1 MGLMLWV
8 GPSIAGAGLGAVA
21 VGVAS
26 RSLARRPSAM
36 ALRTILGDAV
46 DAPES
51 ELSAP
56 LVRRLLG
63 PAGQSLA
70 NGSRAVTPGSMVKR
84 LRRNVS
90 LAGMGSLGVEGVLA
104 LKAAGA
110 ALFGVGVPLIVGLLG
125 AQVGGVV
132 LWGLLGAAA
141 GFFAPDIFIAKKGK
155 QRQAE
160 IRKTLPETLDLLA
173 IAVGAGMGLE
183 GAIELVIQRL
193 PGALGDE
200 FHRLLQ
206 ELSLGVSRREAL
218 GNLRE
223 RTEVEELSTFAL
235 ILSQADALGT
245 PLSQVLRGQSAE
257 MRMLR
262 RQRAREQGAKTP
274 VALLFPLLLGIFPA
288 LMLVVMGPAIISI
301 MKALAGGTGI

>member
-1 MGLMLWV
+1 MGMMLWM
-8 GPSIAGAGLGAVA
+8 GPSIVGVGLGAVA
-21 VGVAS
+21 MGMTG
-26 RSLARRPSAM
+26 RSLARRPSSM
-36 ALRTILGDAV
+36 ALQTILGDGAGGK
-46 DAPES
+46 DAE
-51 ELSAP
+51 AQDP
-56 LVRRLLG
+56 LIRRLLG
-63 PAGQSLA
+63 PAGSSFA
-70 NGSRAVTPGSMVKR
+70 KATRAVTPGSMVLR
-84 LRRNVS
+84 LRRNIS
-90 LAGMGSLGVEGVLA
+90 LAGMGNLGIEGVLA

-110 ALFGVGVPLIVGLLG
+110 ALLGVAIPLTMGVLG
-125 AQVGGVV
+125 GKVGGVA
-132 LWGLLGAAA
+132 LWALFGAAA
-141 GFFAPDIFIAKKGK
+141 GFFAPDIYIAKKGK
-155 QRQAE
+155 KRQAE

-183 GAIELVIQRL
+183 GAVELVIQRL

-200 FHRLLQ
+200 FHRVLQ

-245 PLSQVLRGQSAE
+245 PLSQVLRSQASE

-262 RQRAREQGAKTP
+262 RQRAREAGAKTP

-288 LMLVVMGPAIISI
+288 LMLVVMGPAIISVI
-301 MKALAGGTGI
+301 KAFSGGAGI